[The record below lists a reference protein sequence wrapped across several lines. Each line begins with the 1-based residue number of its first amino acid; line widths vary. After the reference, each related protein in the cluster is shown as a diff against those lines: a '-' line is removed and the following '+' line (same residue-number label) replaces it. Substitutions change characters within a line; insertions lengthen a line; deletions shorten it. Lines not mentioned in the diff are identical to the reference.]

1 MHCASALNFP
11 VGDLKMHFASAL
23 DFQLWLQ
30 HRVSSC
36 NSSYI
41 NLTGD
46 SADLCA
52 TEIYYRI
59 ALILICCVQG
69 FNQCIRFSAYLA
81 TPVGNPCD
89 ELVHELLD
97 CVPCGLRVMTCADVA
112 RGCIEYSRN
121 EDQTFAE

>member
-1 MHCASALNFP
+1 MLLTLAAQQTERGNENPFFVGVGFSGWCFDFPNCGILHCASALNFP

-23 DFQLWLQ
+23 DCQLWLQ
-30 HRVSSC
+30 HRLSSC

-69 FNQCIRFSAYLA
+69 FNQ
-81 TPVGNPCD
+81 
-89 ELVHELLD
+89 
-97 CVPCGLRVMTCADVA
+97 
-112 RGCIEYSRN
+112 
-121 EDQTFAE
+121 